1 MQMQDMK
8 NYFHN
13 RFNKQTKQTEEMKSG
28 FQSALNKE
36 TEQYRQSLF
45 YEERFPWL

>member
-13 RFNKQTKQTEEMKSG
+13 KFNKKAKQTEEMKSG

-36 TEQYRQSLF
+36 TEQYRQSIF
-45 YEERFPWL
+45 YEERFPLL